1 MSDRASDRDGMA
13 VDVPHSLTLDR
24 LFERLETGSSGLS
37 SEAAA
42 RRLDA
47 FGENR
52 IREADDI
59 SPLQVLLAQ
68 FQSGLIYVLVVAAVL
83 SVAVGLL
90 PGVEPR
96 YVDAGLILA
105 ILLANGFFGF
115 VQDYRAEQS
124 IRELREL
131 ASPDAMVIRDGEK
144 RTIDA
149 TELVPGD
156 VIVLEQGD
164 VVSADA
170 RLVESASME
179 TMEASLTGESGT
191 VPKSPQVVDP
201 ETPLA
206 ERMNLVFKGTSVTK
220 GHGTAVVVGTGMETE
235 IGSIATHI
243 QAAEDEQTPFQRE
256 VAVLGRQIGY
266 AIGVLIVFV
275 ALVQFLFTS
284 ANPIAIVLT
293 AVTLAVAAVP
303 EGLPAIVTL
312 TLALGSRRMI
322 DRNALV
328 RRLPVVESLGSVD
341 VILTDKTGTITE
353 NRMTVRR
360 LAVPEKPVEVT
371 GTGYETAGEFRVADT
386 KTDLES
392 LEPLLRCGVV
402 CNNAERAPETADSEY
417 FGDPTEVALLVA
429 AAKGGIDPSE
439 ERIRELPFS
448 ADRKRM
454 TVIASEGDGYTA
466 YTKGAPEAVLDR
478 CDRVLEGDAVRQL
491 TAEKRE
497 AILDRS
503 RAFAGDALRVLG
515 FARRAIDDPNADED
529 EIESGLVFL
538 GLQGML
544 DPPRQG
550 VDKAIDRCRS
560 AGVRTVMATGDD
572 PATAEAVG
580 EMVGIGTGEVL
591 TGPMVDERSAA
602 ELRDDVQNVETFAR
616 VEPGH
621 KVQILRALQANDHT
635 VAMTGDGVN
644 DAPGLRS
651 ADVGIAMGI
660 RGTDIAK
667 EAADVVL
674 QDDNFVTIVE
684 AIAEGRRIFD
694 NIRKFVNLLLSA
706 NTGEVLTVFFGVLIG
721 TVLFT
726 EQFATGSEALIL
738 TPVMLLWINLVTD
751 GLPAIA
757 LGVDPRAAG
766 ILERSPRPPEESVI
780 DNRVV
785 ALILSIGVSITV
797 VGLGLF
803 FATLARDGSLVAAQ
817 TVLFTFIVVTE
828 MGIIQVIRRRYGQTI
843 LSNRYL
849 VAAVAVSLVL
859 HGLLLYTPLA
869 GLFGV
874 IPLGWEGWGLVLGGV
889 SIVIVTNYALSFVF
903 DRVLA

>member
-1 MSDRASDRDGMA
+1 MSEQSSEPGGPVIDA
-13 VDVPHSLTLDR
+13 PHNLSLDE
-24 LFERLETGSSGLS
+24 LFERLETGPSGLS
-37 SEAAA
+37 PEEAT
-42 RRLDA
+42 RRMEE
-47 FGENR
+47 FGANQ
-52 IREADDI
+52 IREADAI
-59 SPLQVLLAQ
+59 SPFRVLLAQ
-68 FQSGLIYVLVVAAVL
+68 FQSPLIYVLVVAAVL
-83 SVAVGLL
+83 SVVVGLL

-96 YVDAGLILA
+96 YVDAVLILA
-105 ILLANGFFGF
+105 ILLANGLFGF

-131 ASPDAMVIRDGEK
+131 ASPDAMVVRGGEK
-144 RTIDA
+144 RTVDA

-156 VIVLEQGD
+156 VIALEQGD
-164 VVSADA
+164 VVPADA
-170 RLVESASME
+170 RLVDTASMK

-191 VPKSPQVVDP
+191 VPKSLAVLDAA
-201 ETPLA
+201 TPLA
-206 ERMNLVFKGTSVTK
+206 ERENLVFKGTNVTN

-235 IGSIATHI
+235 IGAIATHI

-256 VAVLGRQIGY
+256 VGVLGRQIGY
-266 AIGVLIVFV
+266 AIGVLIVLV
-275 ALVQFLFTS
+275 ALVQFLFTGAS
-284 ANPIAIVLT
+284 PIAIVLT

-341 VILTDKTGTITE
+341 VVLTDKTGTITE

-360 LAVPEKPVEVT
+360 VAVPGKTVEVT
-371 GTGYETAGEFRVADT
+371 GTGYETDGEFRVDDT
-386 KTDLES
+386 KAD
-392 LEPLLRCGVV
+392 LEPLEPVLRCGVA
-402 CNNAERAPETADSEY
+402 CNNAERAPESADTEY
-417 FGDPTEVALLVA
+417 FGDPTEIALLVA
-429 AAKGGIDPSE
+429 GAKAGIEPAGD
-439 ERIRELPFS
+439 RVRELPFS
-448 ADRKRM
+448 SDRKRM
-454 TVIASEGDGYTA
+454 TVIVSERDDHTA

-478 CDRVLEGDAVRQL
+478 CDRVLEAGEVRKL
-491 TAEKRE
+491 TEEKRE
-497 AILDRS
+497 TIFARS
-503 RAFAGDALRVLG
+503 TSFAGDALRVLG
-515 FARRAIDDPNADED
+515 FARRTVDNPDADGDD
-529 EIESGLVFL
+529 IESGLVFL
-538 GLQGML
+538 GVQGML
-544 DPPRQG
+544 DPPRPG
-550 VDKAIDRCRS
+550 VDEAIDRCRS
-560 AGVRTVMATGDD
+560 AGVRTVMVTGDD
-572 PATAEAVG
+572 PATARAVGEAVG
-580 EMVGIGTGEVL
+580 IGAGEVL
-591 TGPMVDERSAA
+591 TGPDIDERSAS
-602 ELRDDVQNVETFAR
+602 ELREDVETVETFAR

-667 EAADVVL
+667 EASDVVL

-706 NTGEVLTVFFGVLIG
+706 NTGEVLAVFFGVLVG
-721 TVLFT
+721 TILFT

-757 LGVDPRAAG
+757 LGVDPRAEG
-766 ILERSPRPPEESVI
+766 ILERSPRPLEESVI
-780 DNRVV
+780 DTRVV
-785 ALILSIGVSITV
+785 ASILSIGVSITV
-797 VGLGLF
+797 VGLVLF
-803 FATLARDGSLVAAQ
+803 FATLADDGSIVAAQ

-828 MGIIQVIRRRYGQTI
+828 MGIIQVIRRRYGQRV

-849 VAAVAVSLVL
+849 VVAVAVSLVL

-869 GLFGV
+869 SLFGV
-874 IPLGWEGWGLVLGGV
+874 VSLGWEGWGLVLGGV
-889 SIVIVTNYALSFVF
+889 SIVIVTNYALSFGF
-903 DRVLA
+903 DRVLD

>member
-1 MSDRASDRDGMA
+1 MSERSSDRGGKA
-13 VDVPHSLTLDR
+13 VDVPHSLSIDQ
-24 LFERLETGSSGLS
+24 LFERLETGPDGLT
-37 SEAAA
+37 SEGAA
-42 RRLDA
+42 RRRETL
-47 FGENR
+47 GKNE
-52 IREADDI
+52 IREGDAI
-59 SPLQVLLAQ
+59 SPLAVLLAQ

-83 SVAVGLL
+83 SVVVGLL

-105 ILLANGFFGF
+105 ILLANGLFGF

-131 ASPDAMVIRDGEK
+131 ASPDAMVVRDGEK

-164 VVSADA
+164 VVPADA

-191 VPKSPQVVDP
+191 VPKSPQVLEA

-206 ERMNLVFKGTSVTK
+206 ERENLVFKGTNVTK

-266 AIGVLIVFV
+266 AIGVLIVLV

-284 ANPIAIVLT
+284 ASPIAIVLT

-360 LAVPEKPVEVT
+360 LAAPEKTVEVT
-371 GTGYETAGEFRVADT
+371 GTGYETTGEFRVDDT
-386 KTDLES
+386 KTDLEP

-402 CNNAERAPETADSEY
+402 CNNAERAPESADTEY
-417 FGDPTEVALLVA
+417 FGDPTEIALLVA
-429 AAKGGIDPSE
+429 AAKAGIEPSGD
-439 ERIRELPFS
+439 RIRELPFS
-448 ADRKRM
+448 SDRKRM
-454 TVIASEGDGYTA
+454 TVIASDGDDSVA

-478 CDRVLEGDAVRQL
+478 CDRVLEAGEVREL
-491 TAEKRE
+491 TAETRE

-503 RAFAGDALRVLG
+503 TAFASDALRVLG
-515 FARRAIDDPNADED
+515 FARRTVDDPDAGED

-544 DPPRQG
+544 DPPRPG
-550 VDKAIDRCRS
+550 VDQAIDRCRS

-572 PATAEAVG
+572 PATAQAVG

-591 TGPMVDERSAA
+591 TGPMIDERSPV
-602 ELRDDVQNVETFAR
+602 ELRDDVENVETFAR
-616 VEPGH
+616 MEPGH
-621 KVQILRALQANDHT
+621 KVQVLRALQANDHT

-667 EAADVVL
+667 EASDVVL

-706 NTGEVLTVFFGVLIG
+706 NTGEVLTVFFGVLVG

-757 LGVDPRAAG
+757 LGVDPRAEG
-766 ILERSPRPPEESVI
+766 ILERPPRSPKESVI
-780 DNRVV
+780 DAHV
-785 ALILSIGVSITV
+785 AASILSIGVSITV
-797 VGLGLF
+797 VGLVLF
-803 FATLARDGSLVAAQ
+803 FATLADDGSLVAAQ

-828 MGIIQVIRRRYGQTI
+828 MGVIQVIRRRYGQTN
-843 LSNRYL
+843 LSNWYL
-849 VAAVAVSLVL
+849 VIAVVVSLVL
-859 HGLLLYTPLA
+859 HGLVLYTPLA

-874 IPLGWEGWGLVLGGV
+874 VPLGWEEWGLVIGGV
-889 SIVIVTNYALSFVF
+889 SIVIVVTYALSIVF
-903 DRVLA
+903 DRVIA